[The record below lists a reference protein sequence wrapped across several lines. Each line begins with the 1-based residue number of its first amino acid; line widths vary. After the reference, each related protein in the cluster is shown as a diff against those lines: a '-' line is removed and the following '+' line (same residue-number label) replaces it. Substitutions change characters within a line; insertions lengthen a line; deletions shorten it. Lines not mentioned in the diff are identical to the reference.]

1 MDKSEFNTIEK
12 FLKDVLNYIINELY
26 KPNFY
31 TAERYTKV
39 FIKELRELLK
49 KFIKIKL
56 ELKSENNSNSGKK
69 EERLGLQI
77 IKILAII
84 EDVCDP
90 DEEMPYP
97 IPPKVN
103 LDLCIYIKEDF
114 NNLLKGASLYGK
126 KYNSESAKRT
136 KRYKK
141 YENNHSKDKIKL
153 GTNLAHSKKSKRKR
167 KIKRKRKRRTILK
180 KKK

>member
-39 FIKELRELLK
+39 FIKELRGLLK

-56 ELKSENNSNSGKK
+56 ELKSENNSNSGEK

-84 EDVCDP
+84 EDVCNP
-90 DEEMPYP
+90 DEELPYP

-103 LDLCIYIKEDF
+103 LDLCINLKERF
-114 NNLLKGASLYGK
+114 NILLKGASLYGK
-126 KYNSESAKRT
+126 RYNSESARRT
-136 KRYKK
+136 KRHLRYVKK
-141 YENNHSKDKIKL
+141 HSKDKRKL
-153 GTNLAHSKKSKRKR
+153 GTILVHSKKSKRKR
-167 KIKRKRKRRTILK
+167 KRKRKRRTILK

>member
-26 KPNFY
+26 KPNFF
-31 TAERYTKV
+31 TAEKYTKV
-39 FIKELRELLK
+39 FIKELKRIFK
-49 KFIKIKL
+49 IFKKIKL
-56 ELKSENNSNSGKK
+56 ELKSENNSNSGEK

-90 DEEMPYP
+90 DEELPYP
-97 IPPKVN
+97 IPPEVN
-103 LDLCIYIKEDF
+103 LDLCINLKERF
-114 NNLLKGASLYGK
+114 NILLKGASLYGK
-126 KYNSESAKRT
+126 KYNSESASIT
-136 KRYKK
+136 KRHLRYVK
-141 YENNHSKDKIKL
+141 NHSKL

-167 KIKRKRKRRTILK
+167 KIKRKRRTILK
-180 KKK
+180 KKR